1 MGEYTPAQC
10 APSRTLEFWFSRQCA
25 TNATPMARA
34 YGCRQACP
42 RVWRVARSAVVTGS
56 SSGIGRAIA
65 LRLAADGFWVLL
77 ADVRR
82 DPLTGGEPT
91 DDLIR
96 GRGGACEFARADVS
110 SRQDCEQLV
119 AQAVAST
126 GQLDVVVNNAALA
139 GRHSKPLLTT
149 EDQDFDAIM
158 AVNIRGPFMLCRA
171 SVRQMLTQPARRD
184 ARGRIVNITSQHGM
198 VGAPGHAAYAISKA
212 ALVQLTRQIAVE
224 YGRDGI
230 ICNSVAPG
238 KIVTGTPGDLS
249 QNERSAEYV
258 RSRTPFARFG
268 EPRDVASA
276 VSFLASDDASYISGA
291 TLMVDG
297 GWMAY

>member
-1 MGEYTPAQC
+1 
-10 APSRTLEFWFSRQCA
+10 
-25 TNATPMARA
+25 
-34 YGCRQACP
+34 
-42 RVWRVARSAVVTGS
+42 VTGS

-77 ADVRR
+77 ADIRR
-82 DPLTGGEPT
+82 APLTGGEPT

-96 GRGGACEFARADVS
+96 SSGGACEFVRADVS
-110 SRQDCEQLV
+110 SRQDCDQLV
-119 AQAVAST
+119 ARAVRSA
-126 GQLDVVVNNAALA
+126 GQLDVLVNNAALA
-139 GRHSKPLLTT
+139 GRHSKPLLET

-158 AVNIRGPFMLCRA
+158 AVNLRGPFMLCRA
-171 SVRQMLTQPARRD
+171 AVGQMLTQPAR
-184 ARGRIVNITSQHGM
+184 GRIVNIASQHGM
-198 VGAPGHAAYAISKA
+198 VGAPGHAAYAVSKA
-212 ALVQLTRQIAVE
+212 GIAQLTRQIAVE

-249 QNERSAEYV
+249 KDERSAQYV

-268 EPRDVASA
+268 EPRDVAAA
-276 VSFLASDDASYISGA
+276 VSFLASDDATYISGA

>member
-1 MGEYTPAQC
+1 
-10 APSRTLEFWFSRQCA
+10 
-25 TNATPMARA
+25 
-34 YGCRQACP
+34 
-42 RVWRVARSAVVTGS
+42 VARSALVTGS

-96 GRGGACEFARADVS
+96 GSADVS
-110 SRQDCEQLV
+110 SRQDCDQLV
-119 AQAVAST
+119 ARAVASA
-126 GQLDVVVNNAALA
+126 GQLDVLVNNAALA
-139 GRHSKPLLTT
+139 GRHSKPMLDT

-158 AVNIRGPFMLCRA
+158 AVNVRGPFMLCRA
-171 SVRQMLTQPARRD
+171 AVRQMLTQPARGD

-212 ALVQLTRQIAVE
+212 GLVQLTRQIAVE
-224 YGRDGI
+224 HGRDGI

-249 QNERSAEYV
+249 QDERSAEYV

-268 EPRDVASA
+268 EPRDVAAA
-276 VSFLASDDASYISGA
+276 VSFLASDDASYVSGA

>member
-1 MGEYTPAQC
+1 
-10 APSRTLEFWFSRQCA
+10 
-25 TNATPMARA
+25 
-34 YGCRQACP
+34 
-42 RVWRVARSAVVTGS
+42 VAA
-56 SSGIGRAIA
+56 
-65 LRLAADGFWVLL
+65 
-77 ADVRR
+77 
-82 DPLTGGEPT
+82 
-91 DDLIR
+91 
-96 GRGGACEFARADVS
+96 
-110 SRQDCEQLV
+110 
-119 AQAVAST
+119 T
-126 GQLDVVVNNAALA
+126 GQLDAVVNNAALA

-171 SVRQMLTQPARRD
+171 AVRQMLTQPARGD

-276 VSFLASDDASYISGA
+276 VSFLASDNASYVSGA

>member
-1 MGEYTPAQC
+1 MSEA
-10 APSRTLEFWFSRQCA
+10 AL
-25 TNATPMARA
+25 
-34 YGCRQACP
+34 
-42 RVWRVARSAVVTGS
+42 VTGS

-77 ADVRR
+77 ADIRR

-96 GRGGACEFARADVS
+96 SSGGACEFVRADVS
-110 SRQDCEQLV
+110 SRQDCDQLV
-119 AQAVAST
+119 ARAVRSA
-126 GQLDVVVNNAALA
+126 GQLDVLVNNAALA
-139 GRHSKPLLTT
+139 GRHSKPLLET

-158 AVNIRGPFMLCRA
+158 AVNLRGPFVLCRA
-171 SVRQMLTQPARRD
+171 AVGQMLTQPARGG
-184 ARGRIVNITSQHGM
+184 ARGRIVNIASQHGM
-198 VGAPGHAAYAISKA
+198 VGAPGHAAYAVSKA
-212 ALVQLTRQIAVE
+212 GIAQLTRQIAVE

-249 QNERSAEYV
+249 RDERSAQYV

-268 EPRDVASA
+268 EPRDVAAA
-276 VSFLASDDASYISGA
+276 VSFLASDDATYISGA